1 MNDISNE
8 QKLYDLI
15 KEYNYKGVLQ
25 LIDDT
30 EMEISKEHWFVSMDL
45 INNSGKL
52 NNFNPFQTLD
62 DVEAAQQTFDYL
74 TYVYKNQV
82 GEKQFKDDAKQM
94 VKMAIEIDDTLSLD
108 ILSKHGVNEYNTKQL
123 NKAMWK
129 LAKFATRTIYG
140 KNNFETVNFFLDKG
154 VKADDTT
161 VKHAI
166 KINDKELLHR
176 IILDRKTE
184 LSDDFIKSLVNDNPK
199 HQYAL
204 ELIGKAL
211 LNKKLETE
219 TCKPKQKQQ
228 LRMKI

>member
-15 KEYNYKGVLQ
+15 GEHNYKGVLQ

-30 EMEISKEHWFVSMDL
+30 GMEIKKGHWFSSMDL
-45 INNSGKL
+45 INLDVSPFDLSTPNHTNENS
-52 NNFNPFQTLD
+52 TLI
-62 DVEAAQQTFDYL
+62 FDYL

-82 GEKQFKDDAKQM
+82 GKNQFKKDAKEM
-94 VKMAIEIDDTLSLD
+94 IKSSLEINDTVSLD
-108 ILSKHGVNEYNTKQL
+108 ILSKHGANEYNTKQL

-129 LAKFATRTIYG
+129 LAKFAPRHTYS